1 MTIKDLRMQI
11 TEDQIKSIMAKKG
24 VFPVFETETA
34 IIFPTVCHN
43 IEGGSPKL
51 YYYKNDKIFRCY
63 TGCKHMFDI
72 FELIIKMDALYD
84 ITTSLPAAIE
94 FTGVK
99 NQQQNFTSKLVIE
112 DLKYL
117 ERLKGV
123 RDLLEPIDESE
134 ISEANEVRTLD
145 KNLINSFLY
154 NEVGLSPWIEEGI
167 SPETLHKYNIKYDS
181 TVNAIVIPNLNH
193 EGELIGIR
201 GRFLGKD
208 AKAKYM
214 PLKINNQI
222 LSHPTGKFLYGYFEN
237 KANISRKGIA
247 IIFEGEKSVLKMDT
261 YYPNNNVSLATA
273 GQRITLDHLDA
284 LLKLNINE
292 VVLAYDKEYRNREER
307 EKVLAE
313 YEQITQILQPY
324 FQVTIIID
332 FADQL
337 KYKDSPIDRGK
348 EIFEDLM
355 RTRIKR

>member
-1 MTIKDLRMQI
+1 MV
-11 TEDQIKSIMAKKG
+11 SI
-24 VFPVFETETA
+24 
-34 IIFPTVCHN
+34 H
-43 IEGGSPKL
+43 
-51 YYYKNDKIFRCY
+51 
-63 TGCKHMFDI
+63 
-72 FELIIKMDALYD
+72 
-84 ITTSLPAAIE
+84 
-94 FTGVK
+94 
-99 NQQQNFTSKLVIE
+99 
-112 DLKYL
+112 
-117 ERLKGV
+117 
-123 RDLLEPIDESE
+123 
-134 ISEANEVRTLD
+134 
-145 KNLINSFLY
+145 
-154 NEVGLSPWIEEGI
+154 
-167 SPETLHKYNIKYDS
+167 
-181 TVNAIVIPNLNH
+181 
-193 EGELIGIR
+193 
-201 GRFLGKD
+201 GRFLRKD

-214 PLKINNQI
+214 PLKFNNQI

-261 YYPNNNVSLATA
+261 YYPNNNISLATA

-292 VVLAYDKEYRNREER
+292 VILAYDKEYQNRKER

-313 YEQITQILQPY
+313 YEQITQILRPY